1 MKVQKVELKE
11 LGFVEVDGEF
21 VQQFTNQK
29 VYPAFLTNAAIKRGH
44 DMGMIETSLWED
56 LLKIK
61 GLETVVDATDEE
73 AALQAM
79 NTFDEQ
85 RLIGVVYL
93 SVIGANRQLTYSF
106 EEFLERYH
114 YSFEETIQLYANLLV
129 NMISSSPN
137 EFSKELTK
145 ATKKN
150 KKKRR

>member
-11 LGFVEVDGEF
+11 LEFVEVNSEF
-21 VQQFTNQK
+21 EQQFTNQK
-29 VYPAFLTNAAIKRGH
+29 TYPAFLTNAAVKRGH
-44 DMGMIETSLWED
+44 DMGMIESSLWED

-61 GLETVVDATDEE
+61 GLESVVDEADEE

-85 RLIGVVYL
+85 KLISVVYL
-93 SVIGANRQLTYSF
+93 AVIGANRQLSYSF

-145 ATKKN
+145 ATKKS

>member
-1 MKVQKVELKE
+1 MKIQKVELKE
-11 LGFVEVDGEF
+11 LEIIEVDGEF
-21 VQQFTNQK
+21 EQKFINPK

-44 DMGMIETSLWED
+44 DMGMIESSLWED

-61 GLETVVDATDEE
+61 GLESVVEGADEE

-85 RLIGVVYL
+85 KLIGVVYL
-93 SVIGANRQLTYSF
+93 AVLGANKQITYSF

-114 YSFEETIQLYANLLV
+114 HSFEDTIKLYANLLI

-137 EFSKELTK
+137 EFSKELSK
-145 ATKKN
+145 ATKKS
-150 KKKRR
+150 KKKHQ